1 MLGGGRYQAATQ
13 VNVLSPEMFIVTE
26 ADTFHVEGRQH
37 CCNREGEGAVAL
49 SGSKAAAWYYMEP
62 IGTWEIQSTL
72 RKGVAAD
79 GLKRGGGRDG
89 ALEVGPTHSRG
100 VVRVMPGAGMGL
112 TRRGWQLYA
121 ERGGNSAAGD
131 MVNLADESSAPT
143 IVRFGRVAYSAQG

>member
-1 MLGGGRYQAATQ
+1 MVLGGGRCQAATK
-13 VNVLSPEMFIVTE
+13 VNVLSPEITIVTE

-72 RKGVAAD
+72 RKGVVAD
-79 GLKRGGGRDG
+79 NLKRGGSHDG

-100 VVRVMPGAGMGL
+100 VVRVMADEGMGL
-112 TRRGWQLYA
+112 TRRGWQLHA
-121 ERGGNSAAGD
+121 ERGGDTHHA
-131 MVNLADESSAPT
+131 
-143 IVRFGRVAYSAQG
+143 